1 MMDTIQSRVLDLK
14 RRIAEEKIKWGFTED
29 VYLPSEK
36 PKQEAVKPPKKEVS
50 QADDLKAMLLNR
62 KKTK

>member
-1 MMDTIQSRVLDLK
+1 MSDIQSRVLDLR

-29 VYLPSEK
+29 AYLPSEK
-36 PKQEAVKPPKKEVS
+36 PKQEAAKPVIKEVS